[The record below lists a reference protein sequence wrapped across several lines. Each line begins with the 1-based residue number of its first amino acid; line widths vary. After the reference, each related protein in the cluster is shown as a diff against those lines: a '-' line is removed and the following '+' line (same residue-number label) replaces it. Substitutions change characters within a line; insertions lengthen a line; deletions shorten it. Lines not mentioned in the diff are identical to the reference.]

1 MTPDSEQKGGS
12 SRISVTRGDEK
23 KTFNHQQKPQMI
35 MEKWFLRKG
44 RHENL
49 KVFEMKLR
57 WCSAESRNK
66 ISVIQISEFYD
77 QTTLMYISPA
87 IGI

>member
-1 MTPDSEQKGGS
+1 MKSGS
-12 SRISVTRGDEK
+12 LEK
-23 KTFNHQQKPQMI
+23 EDMKT
-35 MEKWFLRKG
+35 
-44 RHENL
+44 L

-87 IGI
+87 IGVWQDNDFIYNTV

>member
-1 MTPDSEQKGGS
+1 MKKNHSIINKNHKWLWKSGS
-12 SRISVTRGDEK
+12 LEK
-23 KTFNHQQKPQMI
+23 EDMKTF
-35 MEKWFLRKG
+35 
-44 RHENL
+44 

-87 IGI
+87 IGVWQDNDFIYNTI

>member
-1 MTPDSEQKGGS
+1 MKKKHSIINKNHKWLWKSGS
-12 SRISVTRGDEK
+12 LEK
-23 KTFNHQQKPQMI
+23 EDMKTF
-35 MEKWFLRKG
+35 
-44 RHENL
+44 

-87 IGI
+87 IGAWQDNDFIYNTV

>member
-1 MTPDSEQKGGS
+1 M
-12 SRISVTRGDEK
+12 
-23 KTFNHQQKPQMI
+23 KTF
-35 MEKWFLRKG
+35 
-44 RHENL
+44 

-87 IGI
+87 IGVGQDNDFIYNTV